1 MAIGAAVAVEGV
13 ATGLSRLVVR
23 VGLGSDRA
31 ASRVGTIV
39 GLVVLA
45 FAVTLGGL
53 NFAAADRS
61 DDHSGD
67 DFVAT
72 VLHALPPNAAILS
85 YWDASTPLWH
95 GKYVLGLRPD
105 VLVVDDTN
113 IVYDGWGT
121 REARVASLIC
131 ERPVFVLRLDPRD
144 LQTLSTDYTL
154 SRFLTV
160 RVAIGGPSAATTRD
174 VYRVEPKD
182 PATCPG

>member
-1 MAIGAAVAVEGV
+1 M
-13 ATGLSRLVVR
+13 
-23 VGLGSDRA
+23 
-31 ASRVGTIV
+31 
-39 GLVVLA
+39 
-45 FAVTLGGL
+45 
-53 NFAAADRS
+53 
-61 DDHSGD
+61 
-67 DFVAT
+67 AT

-121 REARVASLIC
+121 REARMASLIC

-160 RVAIGGPSAATTRD
+160 RVAIGGPSAATHTR
-174 VYRVEPKD
+174 RVPGRAEGPGD
-182 PATCPG
+182 LPRLTAGMAACPAAGVVSALGVGCKAFVTASPGVGLRLWAPPVTPDGPYGGMS